1 MVLLYLYTTPDFGK
15 ISSLTLAF
23 HFIHAHDTNPPPP
36 QVFIDALR
44 TYEPPLMDRD
54 RLAGFIREV
63 FWNIDALT
71 AHHRRMLDQLFA
83 RQREQH
89 PVILSVADIVLDSE
103 SFWFFHGM
111 YDVAVRWYGRGVL
124 INAM

>member
-1 MVLLYLYTTPDFGK
+1 MLDFGK
-15 ISSLTLAF
+15 IPPLPSPFYFTYT
-23 HFIHAHDTNPPPP
+23 HDTDISPPP